1 MVDLQQAAEGCSWP
15 IALDDLALIAAIDG
29 EAGPDVLAH
38 LRDCPSCSERA
49 HVFEDMQGLLRKQLF
64 RMFCPTSE
72 ELAAYQHR
80 LLHGGQQALITEHLK
95 ECPHCTREFN
105 LLEQLAVETL
115 PARSPP
121 SAHGQRAPAHNSA
134 QSGKLRQIAAK
145 LLPPSAKPLAGAYG
159 ALRGPS
165 QASQYAYHAEN
176 VQLTLGVQ
184 RVVNLSRTDRRVV
197 YGVLELDDALYE
209 VFSGATAR
217 LSHNE
222 TLICTAELDE
232 LGNFVLDDLAPG
244 TYQLALRLP
253 DREVIVEALALD
265 PDT

>member
-1 MVDLQQAAEGCSWP
+1 MVDHKQAAEGCSWP
-15 IALDDLALIAAIDG
+15 VALDDLALIAAIDG
-29 EAGPDVLAH
+29 EAGPDVMAH
-38 LRDCPSCSERA
+38 LRDCPYCSERA
-49 HVFEDMQGLLRKQLF
+49 RVFEDMQGLLRKQLF

-72 ELAAYQHR
+72 ELAAYQQG
-80 LLHGGQQALITEHLK
+80 LLNGGQQALITEHLK

-105 LLEQLAVETL
+105 LLEQLSRETL

-121 SAHGQRAPAHNSA
+121 PANGKSDHAHNRAP
-134 QSGKLRQIAAK
+134 SGKLRQIAK
-145 LLPPSAKPLAGAYG
+145 LLTPPAKPLAGAYG

-176 VQLTLGVQ
+176 LQLTLGVQ
-184 RVVNLSRTDRRVV
+184 RVVSRTDRRVI
-197 YGVLELDDALYE
+197 YGALELDDELYK
-209 VFSGATAR
+209 VLSGATAH
-217 LSHNE
+217 LSLNE

-253 DREVIVEALALD
+253 DREVIVEALSL
-265 PDT
+265 

>member
-1 MVDLQQAAEGCSWP
+1 MVDHKQAAEGCSWP

-29 EAGPDVLAH
+29 EAEPDVMAH
-38 LRDCPSCSERA
+38 LRDCPYCSERA
-49 HVFEDMQGLLRKQLF
+49 HVFENMQGLLRKQLF

-72 ELAAYQHR
+72 ELAAFQQR
-80 LLHGGQQALITEHLK
+80 LLKGGQQALITEHLK

-105 LLEQLAVETL
+105 LLEQLAGETL

-121 SAHGQRAPAHNSA
+121 PTNGKSDHAFNGTLP
-134 QSGKLRQIAAK
+134 GKLRQIAAK
-145 LLPPSAKPLAGAYG
+145 LLVPLAKPFAGAYG
-159 ALRGPS
+159 TLRGPS

-176 VQLTLGVQ
+176 LQLTLGVQ
-184 RVVNLSRTDRRVV
+184 RTMSRTDRRVIH
-197 YGVLELDDALYE
+197 GALELDDELDS
-209 VFSGATAR
+209 VFNGATAR

-222 TLICTAELDE
+222 TLIRTAELDE

-253 DREVIVEALALD
+253 DREVIVEALTL
-265 PDT
+265 

>member
-1 MVDLQQAAEGCSWP
+1 MVDHKQAAEGCNWP
-15 IALDDLALIAAIDG
+15 VALDDLALIAAIDG
-29 EAGPDVLAH
+29 EAGPDVMAH
-38 LRDCPSCSERA
+38 LRDCPFCSERA
-49 HVFEDMQGLLRKQLF
+49 HVFADMQGLLRKQLF

-72 ELAAYQHR
+72 DLAAYQQG
-80 LLHGGQQALITEHLK
+80 LLNGDQRARITEHIK

-105 LLEQLAVETL
+105 MLEQLARETL

-121 SAHGQRAPAHNSA
+121 PENGKSSQAHSGAL
-134 QSGKLRQIAAK
+134 SGKLRQVAAK
-145 LLPPSAKPLAGAYG
+145 LLASPPHPLASAYG

-176 VQLTLGVQ
+176 LQLTIGIQ
-184 RVVNLSRTDRRVV
+184 RVASRAERRVIH
-197 YGVLELDDALYE
+197 GALELDDELYD
-209 VFSGATAR
+209 VFSGATAH

-222 TLICTAELDE
+222 TLIRTAELDE

-253 DREVIVEALALD
+253 DREVIVEALSL
-265 PDT
+265 

>member
-1 MVDLQQAAEGCSWP
+1 MVDHKQAAEGCSWP
-15 IALDDLALIAAIDG
+15 VALDDLALIAAIDG
-29 EAGPDVLAH
+29 EAGPDVMAH
-38 LRDCPSCSERA
+38 LRDCPYCSERA

-72 ELAAYQHR
+72 ELAAYQQG
-80 LLHGGQQALITEHLK
+80 LLNSDQQARISEHLK

-105 LLEQLAVETL
+105 LLEQLSRETL

-121 SAHGQRAPAHNSA
+121 QTNGKSIQAYNGVL
-134 QSGKLRQIAAK
+134 SGKLRQITAT
-145 LLPPSAKPLAGAYG
+145 LLTSPAKPLAGAYG

-176 VQLTLGVQ
+176 LQLTLGVQ
-184 RVVNLSRTDRRVV
+184 RVVSRTERRVIH
-197 YGVLELDDALYE
+197 GALELDDEQYD
-209 VFSGATAR
+209 VFSGVTAH
-217 LSHNE
+217 LSCNE
-222 TLICTAELDE
+222 TLIRTAELDE

-253 DREVIVEALALD
+253 DREVIVEALSL
-265 PDT
+265 

>member
-1 MVDLQQAAEGCSWP
+1 MVDPKQAAEGCSWP
-15 IALDDLALIAAIDG
+15 VALDDLALIAAIDG
-29 EAGPDVLAH
+29 EAGPDVKAQ
-38 LRDCPSCSERA
+38 LRDCPYCSERA
-49 HVFEDMQGLLRKQLF
+49 HVFETMQGLLRKQLF

-72 ELAAYQHR
+72 ELAAYQQG
-80 LLHGGQQALITEHLK
+80 LLNGGQRALITEHLK

-105 LLEQLAVETL
+105 LLEQLAGEAL

-121 SAHGQRAPAHNSA
+121 LANGKSAHAHNDA
-134 QSGKLRQIAAK
+134 RPGKLRKIAAR
-145 LLPPSAKPLAGAYG
+145 LLPTPANPLAGAYG

-176 VQLTLGVQ
+176 LQLTLGVQ
-184 RVVNLSRTDRRVV
+184 RVVSRTDRRVIH
-197 YGVLELDDALYE
+197 GALELDDELYE
-209 VFSGATAR
+209 VLSGATAH
-217 LSHNE
+217 LSLNE

-253 DREVIVEALALD
+253 DREVIVEALSL
-265 PDT
+265 

>member
-1 MVDLQQAAEGCSWP
+1 MVDHKQAAEGCSWP

-29 EAGPDVLAH
+29 EAGPDVMAH
-38 LRDCPSCSERA
+38 LRDCPYCSERA

-72 ELAAYQHR
+72 ELAAYQQS
-80 LLHGGQQALITEHLK
+80 LLNDSQQTLINKHLQ

-105 LLEQLAVETL
+105 LLEQLSHETL

-121 SAHGQRAPAHNSA
+121 PANGKSAHEHNGA
-134 QSGKLRQIAAK
+134 LPGKLRQIAAK
-145 LLPPSAKPLAGAYG
+145 LLTPPPNKPLAGAYG

-176 VQLTLGVQ
+176 LQLTLGVQ
-184 RVVNLSRTDRRVV
+184 RVVSRTSDRRVLH
-197 YGVLELDDALYE
+197 GALELDDELYE
-209 VFSGATAR
+209 VLSGATAH

-222 TLICTAELDE
+222 TLIRTAELDE

-253 DREVIVEALALD
+253 DREVIVEALSL
-265 PDT
+265 

>member
-1 MVDLQQAAEGCSWP
+1 MVDHKQAAQGCSWP

-29 EAGPDVLAH
+29 EAGPDVMAH
-38 LRDCPSCSERA
+38 LRDCPYCSQRA
-49 HVFEDMQGLLRKQLF
+49 HVFENMQGLLRKQLF

-72 ELAAYQHR
+72 ELAAYQQG
-80 LLHGGQQALITEHLK
+80 LLKGDQQAPIAEHLK

-105 LLEQLAVETL
+105 LLEQLAGEAL

-121 SAHGQRAPAHNSA
+121 AANGKSAHEYNDALP
-134 QSGKLRQIAAK
+134 GKLRRIAAK
-145 LLPPSAKPLAGAYG
+145 LLPAPVKPLAGAYG

-176 VQLTLGVQ
+176 LQLTLGVQ
-184 RVVNLSRTDRRVV
+184 RVVSRTDRRVIH
-197 YGVLELDDALYE
+197 GALELDDELYDA
-209 VFSGATAR
+209 FSGATAH

-222 TLICTAELDE
+222 TLIRTAELDE

-253 DREVIVEALALD
+253 DREVIVEALSL
-265 PDT
+265 